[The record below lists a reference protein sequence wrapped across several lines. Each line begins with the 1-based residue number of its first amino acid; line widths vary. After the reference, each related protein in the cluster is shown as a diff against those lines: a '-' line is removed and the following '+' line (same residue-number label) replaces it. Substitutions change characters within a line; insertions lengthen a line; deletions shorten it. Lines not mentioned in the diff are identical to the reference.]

1 MVILWLPIR
10 FLGVLAPGSG
20 LSEGGKWLFFGSL
33 LGSGGSWRRG
43 SDSWKEKKGKVVIL
57 WFPTRFRGVPTPG
70 SGPSEGAKR
79 LFFGSPLGSGES
91 WCRVPGP
98 RREQKRKMVLLWFP
112 TRFRGVLA
120 PGFRLGPGPVP
131 TPPQPPLVQ
140 CCIVLKLIPISY
152 ESEEFVI
159 WFGFL

>member
-1 MVILWLPIR
+1 MVILWLPTR
-10 FLGVLAPGSG
+10 FLGVLAPGSE
-20 LSEGGKWLFFGSL
+20 LSEGGKWLFFGSP
-33 LGSGGSWRRG
+33 LGSGGSRRHG
-43 SDSWKEKKGKVVIL
+43 SDSRREQKRKMVIL
-57 WFPTRFRGVPTPG
+57 WLPTRFRGVPTPG
-70 SGPSEGAKR
+70 SGLSEEAKR

-91 WCRVPGP
+91 RRRVPGS

-112 TRFRGVLA
+112 TRFREVLA
-120 PGFRLGPGPVP
+120 PGFRLRPGPVP
-131 TPPQPPLVQ
+131 PPPQPPLVQ